1 MRSSSLCWCHILPP
15 ISLSTSLQV
24 GHDYFRVHPKGV
36 GLVCS
41 RRGGLPPLT
50 LVEEYL
56 GELHPPW
63 RWAEIQ
69 VRATCRDKDR

>member
-1 MRSSSLCWCHILPP
+1 M
-15 ISLSTSLQV
+15 

-36 GLVCS
+36 GLVCT

-69 VRATCRDKDR
+69 VGATCHVKDC